1 MYFYKNDLTLL
12 IQEQVTPLTSQLFH
26 LLTPRAILAT
36 MSAMNLTKL
45 KQLRVRIITLSI
57 FRVAYSMVGCSTA
70 SDLQICSYLKIQARL
85 LTVLKFPKN
94 LPIPFCP
101 EGIDRESWAKAFQ
114 EATVYLIGTAH
125 FSKES
130 QEDVVKTITATQPD
144 LVMVELCPSRI
155 SILSMDEQTLLKE
168 ASDLNTQKILTT
180 IKQSGVVQ
188 GILHVLLLSM
198 SAHITRELSMAPGG
212 EFRAAHKAVLQTQVG

>member
-1 MYFYKNDLTLL
+1 LQYSVASG
-12 IQEQVTPLTSQLFH
+12 QVISVSVT
-26 LLTPRAILAT
+26 IL
-36 MSAMNLTKL
+36 N
-45 KQLRVRIITLSI
+45 
-57 FRVAYSMVGCSTA
+57 
-70 SDLQICSYLKIQARL
+70 
-85 LTVLKFPKN
+85 FPKN
-94 LPIPFCP
+94 VPIPQCP
-101 EGIDRESWAKAFQ
+101 EGIDPKSWTKAFE

-130 QEDVVKTITATQPD
+130 QEDVVNTITATQPD

-212 EFRAAHKAVLQTQVG
+212 EFRAAHKAVMQTQVGSYSPDIICVSCTFLFPLAICSTLCAYVYV